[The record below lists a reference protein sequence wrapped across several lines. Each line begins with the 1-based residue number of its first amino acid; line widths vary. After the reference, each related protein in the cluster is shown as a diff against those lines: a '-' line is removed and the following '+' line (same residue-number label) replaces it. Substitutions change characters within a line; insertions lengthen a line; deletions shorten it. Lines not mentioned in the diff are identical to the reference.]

1 MNNDTTYYLVTT
13 KVDTQKNNYVFLH
26 KENKQSETN
35 IK

>member
-1 MNNDTTYYLVTT
+1 MNNDNTYYLVTT
-13 KVDTQKNNYVFLH
+13 KVNAQKNNYAFLR